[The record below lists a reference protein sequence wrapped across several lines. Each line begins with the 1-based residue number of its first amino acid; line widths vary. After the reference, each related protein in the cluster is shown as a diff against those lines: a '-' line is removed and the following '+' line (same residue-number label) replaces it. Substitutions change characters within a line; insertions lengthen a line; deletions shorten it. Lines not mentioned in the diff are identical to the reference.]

1 MTQNIDKN
9 VRTRPFLRLA
19 IGIVIIFTLSLW
31 AFYLV
36 MQPPMNEIWLM
47 AVFLSITAILS
58 ALASYAAY
66 KLGWFYRSPTIRWSL
81 ILGYVL
87 ASLLTFVNVWM
98 TARLMFA
105 SQHDLILATILLGFA
120 GGIAIAIGIFISTA
134 LTDRIRELDQAA
146 QSIASGNLDTRIS
159 YEGQDEIADLSKSFN
174 QMADQLQVAA
184 NKQKETERLRRDL
197 IAWVSHDLQTP
208 LTSIRAI
215 LEALA
220 DGIVDDPATIQR
232 YLRTAQKDVASLSLL
247 IDDLFQLAQLDA
259 GGLQLEVA
267 ANSITDLVSDTLES
281 FSTVAARKEIELVGK
296 VEPGVDPVWM
306 DAQRIGRVLNNLV
319 GNAVQYT
326 PSRGRVEVEVTRENN
341 NILVRVKD
349 TGEGIP
355 PEDIQLIF
363 DRFYRG
369 EKSRNR
375 ATGGAG
381 LGLAIARGIVEAHGG
396 EIGVT
401 SIPESGTCFSFTL
414 PREQGFHP

>member
-1 MTQNIDKN
+1 
-9 VRTRPFLRLA
+9 
-19 IGIVIIFTLSLW
+19 
-31 AFYLV
+31 
-36 MQPPMNEIWLM
+36 MNEIWLM

-120 GGIAIAIGIFISTA
+120 SGIAIAIGIFISTA
-134 LTDRIRELDQAA
+134 LTDRVRELDQAA

-281 FSTVAARKEIELVGK
+281 FSTVAAKKDIELVGK

-319 GNAVQYT
+319 GNAVRYT

-341 NILVRVKD
+341 HIFVRVKD

-401 SIPESGTCFSFTL
+401 SSPESGTCFSFTL
-414 PREQGFHP
+414 PREQGIHP